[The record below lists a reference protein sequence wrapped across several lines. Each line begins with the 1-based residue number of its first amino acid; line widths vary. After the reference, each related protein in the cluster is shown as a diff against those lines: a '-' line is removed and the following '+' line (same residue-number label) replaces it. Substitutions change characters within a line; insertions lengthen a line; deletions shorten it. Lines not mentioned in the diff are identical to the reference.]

1 MTSDTMQCLIC
12 PGDRTVELTRKPIPE
27 PGPDDV
33 RIRIVASAVC
43 GSDLHKYRQSQAERD
58 EHGYSRLALGHEGSG
73 VVDAVG
79 PGVTYPAVGDRV
91 VVYHLIGC
99 GHCEHCRRGEPGFC
113 REMQGFN
120 WVRDGVNAEYV
131 VVPARNALPLPDD
144 FDFEDGALLACNL
157 GTAFAAARKA
167 RASGDMTLA
176 VSGLGPVG
184 LYTVM
189 MARAMGASVIG
200 IDVQPSRIEM
210 AEKLGIDATAN
221 AMESDPVEAMRAF
234 GGGDGVHAAID
245 TSGNTHA
252 RTAALEGLRPH
263 GIFVE
268 VGIGEE
274 TVYKLSAPL
283 NAREITLTG
292 SWIFKLYEW
301 EDLLDFMRRHKLP
314 VKEVIVQRC
323 RIDEAVEAFKLADT
337 ATTGKIMFEW
347 D

>member
-1 MTSDTMQCLIC
+1 MRCVS
-12 PGDRTVELTRKPIPE
+12 
-27 PGPDDV
+27 
-33 RIRIVASAVC
+33 SA
-43 GSDLHKYRQSQAERD
+43 
-58 EHGYSRLALGHEGSG
+58 
-73 VVDAVG
+73 
-79 PGVTYPAVGDRV
+79 
-91 VVYHLIGC
+91 
-99 GHCEHCRRGEPGFC
+99 
-113 REMQGFN
+113 
-120 WVRDGVNAEYV
+120 
-131 VVPARNALPLPDD
+131 
-144 FDFEDGALLACNL
+144 
-157 GTAFAAARKA
+157 
-167 RASGDMTLA
+167 
-176 VSGLGPVG
+176 
-184 LYTVM
+184 
-189 MARAMGASVIG
+189 
-200 IDVQPSRIEM
+200 
-210 AEKLGIDATAN
+210 
-221 AMESDPVEAMRAF
+221 
-234 GGGDGVHAAID
+234 GGDGVHAAID